1 MSQAPSEVGTDEVL
15 TVTALP
21 REREAVLADPGGKPG
36 SFRRAE

>member
-1 MSQAPSEVGTDEVL
+1 MAPFDVGTDEAL

-36 SFRRAE
+36 SNRRAE